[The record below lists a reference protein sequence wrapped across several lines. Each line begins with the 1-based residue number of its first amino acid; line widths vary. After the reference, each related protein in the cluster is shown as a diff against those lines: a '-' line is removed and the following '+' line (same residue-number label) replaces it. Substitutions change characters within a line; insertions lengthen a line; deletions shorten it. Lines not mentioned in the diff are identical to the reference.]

1 MQLACIIYVGMG
13 KLESA
18 VIGGRFAEDDV
29 LGSYL
34 VVLDDVLGAAE
45 PYQIC
50 HAVAIGEMRH
60 EHLVTLAY
68 IDFLVAQDLSLKLY
82 EGHI

>member
-1 MQLACIIYVGMG
+1 MD

-18 VIGGRFAEDDV
+18 VIGGRLTEDDV
-29 LGSYL
+29 FGSYL
-34 VVLDDVLGAAE
+34 VALDNVLGAAE
-45 PYQIC
+45 PYQIY

-60 EHLVTLAY
+60 KHLVALAD
-68 IDFLVAQDLSLKLY
+68 IDFLVAQDLSLKLD

>member
-1 MQLACIIYVGMG
+1 MG

-18 VIGGRFAEDDV
+18 VIGGWLAEDDV
-29 LGSYL
+29 FGAYL
-34 VVLDDVLGAAE
+34 VALDDVLGAAE
-45 PYQIC
+45 PYQIY

-60 EHLVTLAY
+60 EHLVALAD

>member
-1 MQLACIIYVGMG
+1 MG
-13 KLESA
+13 KPESA
-18 VIGGRFAEDDV
+18 VVGGWLAEDDV

-34 VVLDDVLGAAE
+34 VALDDVLGAAK
-45 PYQIC
+45 PYQIY
-50 HAVAIGEMRH
+50 HTVAIGEMRH

>member
-1 MQLACIIYVGMG
+1 MG

-18 VIGGRFAEDDV
+18 VIGGRLAEDDV
-29 LGSYL
+29 FGAYL
-34 VVLDDVLGAAE
+34 VALDDVLGAAA
-45 PYQIC
+45 PYQIY

-60 EHLVTLAY
+60 EHLVALAD